1 MQHQY
6 QWRMGLVRAMPV
18 QVDEVAVS
26 QPQSFAVTLQLRQ
39 LAPEWPPQGLQV
51 GIGQADGRTECGVG
65 AGHAGWLMMCLA
77 SLPRNSAA
85 VPAPLVGVK
94 VQLQAWHRWGVAT
107 HYTPPGG

>member
-39 LAPEWPPQGLQV
+39 LAPEWP
-51 GIGQADGRTECGVG
+51 
-65 AGHAGWLMMCLA
+65 H
-77 SLPRNSAA
+77 
-85 VPAPLVGVK
+85 K
-94 VQLQAWHRWGVAT
+94 VCRWGLDRPMAGRNVALGLGML
-107 HYTPPGG
+107 GGS